1 MTTYVLRRL
10 LHLIPVLFGIALV
23 VFLIMALLPGD
34 PALAILG
41 PYATSESLASL
52 RRELGLDLPL
62 WQRFFIW
69 LGNVL
74 QGDLGRSVTLQRPVI
89 DEIAERVGPTVLL
102 AATALVLSVALGL
115 AVGTIAAV
123 HRGQWQDKLLTV
135 VVLIGISTPQFWLA
149 LLLILVFSVWLGW
162 LPVSGMLSIYGG
174 GGFSDLL
181 GHLVLPATS
190 LAIVVTGV
198 LARLTR
204 TAMLEELSQDY
215 VRMARARGLTERRVI
230 YKHAFVNMLGK
241 MTPVI
246 GLQAGFL
253 LGGAVYIETV
263 FQWPG
268 MGRMLVDAISSRDLL
283 LVQGGV
289 LVMAS
294 AYVLVNLLADVLQQ
308 FLDPRIRLL

>member
-1 MTTYVLRRL
+1 MTAYVLRRL

-41 PYATSESLASL
+41 PYATAESLASL

-135 VVLIGISTPQFWLA
+135 AVLVGISTPQFWLA

-230 YKHAFVNMLGK
+230 YKHAFLNMLGR

-294 AYVLVNLLADVLQQ
+294 AYVLVNLLADVLQHL
-308 FLDPRIRLL
+308 LDPRVRPR